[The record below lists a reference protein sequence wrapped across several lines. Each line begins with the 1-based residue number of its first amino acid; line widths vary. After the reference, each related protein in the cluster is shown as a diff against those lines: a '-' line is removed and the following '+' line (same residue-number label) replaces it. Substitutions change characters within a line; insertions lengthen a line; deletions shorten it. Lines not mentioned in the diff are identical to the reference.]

1 MSKKIQATECNAFGC
16 FFVFYIV
23 KSWLTVY
30 NNYIAFERILL
41 NVKRIICVLLMMT
54 LLLTAAVR
62 SVSAAAPYKKMLL
75 LGDSITYGY
84 GLEGQSTSSQLYGN
98 LLRDHLGIKADDCK
112 NAAVNGDTSS
122 DLLTRVTKMT
132 ADIKNSDLIVITIGG
147 NDLLGMLW
155 EAANKVLDGKFESTA
170 QILDIMGNEELS
182 KALMSHLT
190 TEKIN
195 GVMAK
200 YAANLAA
207 IISFIRSNNDEAE
220 VIFLTQYD
228 PFSGLDGME
237 QMAELAESAIF
248 MLNDTMRM
256 QTEAGGCT
264 CLDVYMPF
272 LGHAKDW
279 TNMLEFDIHPNVE
292 GHRQIFN
299 VLAKYLDEQALLT
312 TATPETTKAPETT
325 PAATTTVAP
334 ETTAVPTAVTT
345 DLDTN
350 VVDDSNGCGATMSVG
365 MTLVISL
372 CGVVICKKKK

>member
-1 MSKKIQATECNAFGC
+1 M
-16 FFVFYIV
+16 
-23 KSWLTVY
+23 
-30 NNYIAFERILL
+30 
-41 NVKRIICVLLMMT
+41 KRIICILLMLA
-54 LLLTAAVR
+54 LLSGVAVIGA
-62 SVSAAAPYKKMLL
+62 SAAAPYKKMLL

-84 GLEGQSTSSQLYGN
+84 GLEGQSTSPRLYGN
-98 LLRDHLGIKADDCK
+98 LLRDHLGIRAADCK

-122 DLLTRVTKMT
+122 DLLARVSAMSS
-132 ADIKNSDLIVITIGG
+132 DIKNADLIVITIGG

-170 QILDIMGNEELS
+170 QILDIMENEELS
-182 KALMSHLT
+182 KALMAHLT

-195 GVMAK
+195 SVMAK
-200 YAANLAA
+200 YAVNLAA

-220 VIFLTQYD
+220 VILLTQYD
-228 PFSGLDGME
+228 PFSGLEGME

-248 MLNDTMRM
+248 MLNDTIRM

-264 CLDVYMPF
+264 CLDVYTPF

-312 TATPETTKAPETT
+312 TETPETTKVPETT
-325 PAATTTVAP
+325 HAETTTAAP
-334 ETTAVPTAVTT
+334 ETTAVPTVVTT
-345 DLDTN
+345 EPDTN
-350 VVDDSNGCGATMSVG
+350 VVDDSNGCGATVSVG
-365 MTLVISL
+365 MLAVIAL